1 MEINDF
7 AAKVCA
13 AVKEE
18 LGRKYK
24 AEVKEVRK
32 NNGILLHGLL
42 ISSKEQNVVPT
53 IYLESFWEAYESGLS
68 FEEVIRRLLCV
79 YQRDTPQGIVDM
91 EFFRHYEKVKDR
103 VCFRLIGRSG
113 NEELLKEIPY
123 IEFLDMAVCFYYAYQ
138 GEGLGDGSILIYHS
152 HIKMWGVCT
161 EDLFRQAQVNTPKLF
176 PCECTALDEVLKEI
190 TGDDLFDR
198 EPSMPEP
205 FPMKVLSNRQKV
217 HGASSILYPGVLERL
232 AANEGCNFYILPSS
246 IHEVLL
252 LPDKEEIS
260 ADELKQMIFV
270 VNSTQIAPDEVLT
283 DSLYYY
289 DVIKKEVVIV

>member
-79 YQRDTPQGIVDM
+79 
-91 EFFRHYEKVKDR
+91 
-103 VCFRLIGRSG
+103 
-113 NEELLKEIPY
+113 
-123 IEFLDMAVCFYYAYQ
+123 
-138 GEGLGDGSILIYHS
+138 
-152 HIKMWGVCT
+152 
-161 EDLFRQAQVNTPKLF
+161 
-176 PCECTALDEVLKEI
+176 
-190 TGDDLFDR
+190 
-198 EPSMPEP
+198 
-205 FPMKVLSNRQKV
+205 
-217 HGASSILYPGVLERL
+217 
-232 AANEGCNFYILPSS
+232 
-246 IHEVLL
+246 
-252 LPDKEEIS
+252 
-260 ADELKQMIFV
+260 
-270 VNSTQIAPDEVLT
+270 
-283 DSLYYY
+283 
-289 DVIKKEVVIV
+289 